1 MAYKRQKRNLNKPL
15 HPEQFRYY
23 HFGVYKDSISNILQ
37 HGVPA
42 GSYGSESPRE
52 LKSYLN
58 AGNKVVRAIVP
69 HGWIDNDYGTDTKT
83 IYQIPPSF
91 LEEIKLRKQDEA

>member
-1 MAYKRQKRNLNKPL
+1 MPYKRQKRNLNRPL

-23 HFGVYKDSISNILQ
+23 YFGVYKEGIKDVLR

-52 LKSYLN
+52 IKSYLD
-58 AGNKVVRAIVP
+58 AGHKVVRAIVP
-69 HGWIDNDYGTDTKT
+69 KRWIDNPYGTDTNT
-83 IYQIPPSF
+83 LYQIPPSF
-91 LEEIKLRKQDEA
+91 LNEVK